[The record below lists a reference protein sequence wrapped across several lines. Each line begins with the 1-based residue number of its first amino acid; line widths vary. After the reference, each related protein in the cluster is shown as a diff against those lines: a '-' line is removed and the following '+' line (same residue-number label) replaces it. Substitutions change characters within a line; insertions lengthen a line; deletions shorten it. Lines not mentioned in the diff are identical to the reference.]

1 MMLAVELTYFIL
13 QFIVSPESKMGALI
27 IVVVGVIVGIL
38 VYGIITMKTHLADQF
53 LGEIPNKIRRKL
65 GVIK

>member
-1 MMLAVELTYFIL
+1 
-13 QFIVSPESKMGALI
+13 MGALI